1 MCVRGERERERL
13 TNTQHSRTH
22 VVVRVDEG
30 TGWVSEG
37 VRRVRRRERLEHV
50 REPSLSPPSPPPPPG
65 YGMHACAVAKLQ
77 RQQPPQNA
85 PKRLSLAH
93 GSRQPPLNR
102 VVLYTTTGPS
112 SSSSPPESSSPESIP
127 PSFITP
133 CPTPIS
139 PSARS
144 VVLTHTPAA
153 VASAYV
159 CKTLHVVCVPSVPS
173 LRLYSLHTTSL
184 LHGLAHLCGS
194 RGRTFSPAPSLRVQ
208 IMRWASRAGLG
219 WVLPRRGRDV
229 RHNNFPRTSGQ
240 ATVGWKWG
248 GSRVAGVSTIIQI
261 KLDQFWEKLMRKRE

>member
-1 MCVRGERERERL
+1 MCERRERKRETH

-50 REPSLSPPSPPPPPG
+50 REPSLSPPSPPPPPPG

-112 SSSSPPESSSPESIP
+112 SSSSPSESSSPESIP
-127 PSFITP
+127 PPSLLLVLHPSPLLPGAWFSRALRLLSLPLTSAKHCTLCV
-133 CPTPIS
+133 CP
-139 PSARS
+139 RC
-144 VVLTHTPAA
+144 L
-153 VASAYV
+153 
-159 CKTLHVVCVPSVPS
+159 PSVSTHSTPHPCS
-173 LRLYSLHTTSL
+173 TVWL
-184 LHGLAHLCGS
+184 
-194 RGRTFSPAPSLRVQ
+194 TFAGPEDEHFHRHRV
-208 IMRWASRAGLG
+208 
-219 WVLPRRGRDV
+219 
-229 RHNNFPRTSGQ
+229 
-240 ATVGWKWG
+240 
-248 GSRVAGVSTIIQI
+248 
-261 KLDQFWEKLMRKRE
+261 